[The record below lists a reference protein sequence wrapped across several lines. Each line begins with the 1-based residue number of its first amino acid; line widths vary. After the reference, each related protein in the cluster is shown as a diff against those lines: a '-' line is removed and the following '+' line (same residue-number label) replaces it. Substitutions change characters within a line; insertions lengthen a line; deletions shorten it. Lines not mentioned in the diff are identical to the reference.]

1 MTTAP
6 NAACA
11 LHENSLGV
19 SVRHREGQRPRHKF
33 LSGLRHAPSRH
44 AINAAVATIMASMP
58 TKLRFGVLGAGQISR
73 SACQQ
78 INRHADARV
87 VALSDPHAERLAELS
102 AELSSAPG
110 GVRTYADSQA
120 LLGDP
125 ELDAVFIATPN
136 ALHAPLA
143 LRALAAGK
151 HVIVEK
157 PFATSAGEAE
167 TVIEAAERARRT
179 LSVGMNQRFLPASQR
194 LAELVQS
201 GKLGRVYQAKAFWF
215 RRAGIPK
222 LGTWFG
228 KKELAGGGALFDI
241 GVHLLDLALFLMNRF
256 DPISVSGQ
264 VYSTFGAR
272 GLGEGG
278 WGMSERV
285 HADFDV
291 DDAATAL
298 VRFADGATLTLDVA
312 WAVHQK
318 EPDRMNLLLHGTDAG
333 ASCFPGELYRHGTEP
348 GAYECITLPETPL
361 RYPHA
366 DRFHHFIGTILGTE
380 EPCITLAQALTVQ
393 RILDAIYESSRL
405 GREVMLSQR

>member
-1 MTTAP
+1 MA
-6 NAACA
+6 NGHAA
-11 LHENSLGV
+11 NF
-19 SVRHREGQRPRHKF
+19 F
-33 LSGLRHAPSRH
+33 LACVTLSHPS
-44 AINAAVATIMASMP
+44 AVDAAVTTIMAGMP

-73 SACQQ
+73 TACQD

-87 VALSDPHAERLAELS
+87 VALSDPNAERLAEL
-102 AELSSAPG
+102 ANALG
-110 GVRTYADSQA
+110 GVRTYADSPA
-120 LLGDP
+120 LLADQDV
-125 ELDAVFIATPN
+125 DAVFIATPN

-143 LRALAAGK
+143 QRALAAGK

-157 PFATSAGEAE
+157 PFATSASEAE
-167 TVIEAAERARRT
+167 AVIEAAERAGRT
-179 LSVGMNQRFLPASQR
+179 LSVGMNLRFLPDSQR
-194 LAELVQS
+194 LAQLVQS
-201 GKLGRVYQAKAFWF
+201 GKLGRVYHAKAFWL

-256 DPISVSGQ
+256 DPVSVSGQ
-264 VYSTFGAR
+264 VYSTFGPR

-291 DDAATAL
+291 DDGATAL

-312 WAVHQK
+312 WAIHQK
-318 EPDRMNLLLHGTDAG
+318 EVDRMNLLLHGTNAG
-333 ASCFPGELYRHGTEP
+333 AGCFPGELYLHGAEP
-348 GAYECITLPETPL
+348 GAYECVPLPETPL

-366 DRFHHFIGTILGTE
+366 DRFHHFIGTVLGSE